1 MAGDTVDVDVFRDEE
16 GQWRWTSKQSG
27 SSPPRDSPTSYVSAA
42 AAIAAAQTDLGPGGV
57 LIVVR

>member
-1 MAGDTVDVDVFRDEE
+1 MAGDTVDVDVFRDES
-16 GQWRWTSKQSG
+16 GQWRWTSKQ
-27 SSPPRDSPTSYVSAA
+27 PPRDSPTSYVSAA